1 MVTVPLVIVGETTI
15 ARGVTY
21 MLEADSP
28 NSD

>member
-15 ARGVTY
+15 VHGVTY